1 MYAQKKDSQIVHKDG
16 NNFLPIRAENS
27 ASFLA
32 GMWYTADMPYLYIH
46 TQFGL
51 TVRDRLPAPLPELL
65 NRQHAAYLCGLIG
78 PDVYFFDR
86 LPPPITRKHEKR
98 TGNALHNAPAGRVFA
113 ALDPLVRGDEA
124 RTAYALGF
132 LCHYALDAAAHPFVE
147 SGHRGL
153 DHTRFEMAL
162 ELPFCARVP
171 MRAWA
176 GERAPLYAR
185 SDPSGADETPAGPRS
200 ALQPPSAKNLPDGAL
215 PPVGRAVSAGAP
227 LSAASPHRL
236 FLAAVR
242 DRSLLE
248 SLDALHVQLTEALFG
263 RSVRGAYRR
272 SFRNFDRVHRLLY
285 DPTGRKQRVA
295 RGMER
300 ALFKKPGTFS
310 GFLLSPPHTGAGDLF
325 NETHRP
331 WASPW
336 QPERPRTESFFN
348 LYEAA
353 LTEAETL
360 LPLYADALR
369 GDGGA
374 GRALE
379 ALLEGGSMAHGKPV
393 R

>member
-1 MYAQKKDSQIVHKDG
+1 MLKIKIHK
-16 NNFLPIRAENS
+16 LYIRMGMASCHTRCFSPENS

-51 TVRDRLPAPLPELL
+51 TVRDRLPAPLSELL
-65 NRQHAAYLCGLIG
+65 HRRHAAYLCGLIG

-98 TGNALHNAPAGRVFA
+98 TGNALHNMPAGRVFA
-113 ALDPLVRGDEA
+113 ALGPLVQGDAA
-124 RTAYALGF
+124 RMAYALGF

-162 ELPFCARVP
+162 ELPFCARMP
-171 MRAWA
+171 MPGLS
-176 GERAPLYAR
+176 GESAPLCAR
-185 SDPSGADETPAGPRS
+185 SDPSGAGETPTDARG
-200 ALQPPSAKNLPDGAL
+200 ALQQPLATSPPDGAH
-215 PPVGRAVSAGAP
+215 PSVFRAAAARAP
-227 LSAASPHRL
+227 LSATPPHRL
-236 FLAAVR
+236 FLSAVR
-242 DRSLLE
+242 DRALLE

-285 DPTGRKQRVA
+285 DPSGRKQRFA
-295 RGMER
+295 RGVER
-300 ALFKKPGTFS
+300 LLFKRSGTLS
-310 GFLLSPPHTGAGDLF
+310 GFLLSPHAGAGDLF
-325 NETHRP
+325 NEAHRP
-331 WASPW
+331 WAPPW

-353 LTEAETL
+353 LKDAETL

-393 R
+393 